1 MYIIVIQ
8 CVKNMVNLSNTCANF
23 NVQSIASFFLYVT
36 LQKHCSSIAYVI
48 LIFFVEYSAASAT
61 VT

>member
-8 CVKNMVNLSNTCANF
+8 CVKNMVNLSNTCTNF
-23 NVQSIASFFLYVT
+23 SVQSIASFFLYIT
-36 LQKHCSSIAYVI
+36 LQRHCSSIAYVNP
-48 LIFFVEYSAASAT
+48 IFFVEYSAASAI